1 MLHYNQDKTMK
12 SKKLLIAL
20 AGCAAFVATAC
31 HGDLDIIQD
40 NQLTASNM
48 WTESSDV
55 TTSAY
60 GIYYLMRAN
69 FVQDK
74 VNVFYWG
81 EARVGEYMWGAG
93 SWRTGHDN
101 DMYGVQNSTMND
113 SNASTV
119 WTKLYT
125 AVNAANAVLKYAP
138 TVPMSDAD
146 RQWAIG
152 QAAFAR
158 AYLYFWAVRLWGDVP
173 LLLNPV
179 ESVDAEEC
187 YPARSPKAYVYEQI
201 GRDIETAVAYVT
213 SGTDKYVATPDAVN
227 MLKAEY
233 ALWMYATQAGGDD
246 YLALADEALKAI
258 GISSAR
264 LLDDYAS
271 IFAVDNKCNAEV
283 IFALNNNQ
291 TEKLTG
297 GYYWTFYWP
306 ATNVAP
312 AYQMNPVPIYTTQWW
327 NYSDN
332 FISVLKRS
340 KAEHNDRRVDC
351 NYLEGPYGSSSEGV
365 MNTISC
371 PNKLK
376 GDCSTNMMILD
387 CDLLYYRYAQAVM
400 LDAELKYW
408 RKDYEGAV
416 KSLNLI
422 AKRAYGVDN
431 FYTEATKEAVLD
443 ALCTETLLEFPCEGG
458 VWWTLIRLDKIWD
471 YNPSLAE
478 RRALNPNILLWPISA
493 SARNKNT
500 KLTQTEGWN

>member
-138 TVPMSDAD
+138 TVPMTDAD

-271 IFAVDNKCNAEV
+271 IFAVDNK
-283 IFALNNNQ
+283 
-291 TEKLTG
+291 
-297 GYYWTFYWP
+297 
-306 ATNVAP
+306 
-312 AYQMNPVPIYTTQWW
+312 
-327 NYSDN
+327 
-332 FISVLKRS
+332 
-340 KAEHNDRRVDC
+340 
-351 NYLEGPYGSSSEGV
+351 
-365 MNTISC
+365 
-371 PNKLK
+371 
-376 GDCSTNMMILD
+376 
-387 CDLLYYRYAQAVM
+387 
-400 LDAELKYW
+400 
-408 RKDYEGAV
+408 
-416 KSLNLI
+416 
-422 AKRAYGVDN
+422 
-431 FYTEATKEAVLD
+431 
-443 ALCTETLLEFPCEGG
+443 
-458 VWWTLIRLDKIWD
+458 
-471 YNPSLAE
+471 
-478 RRALNPNILLWPISA
+478 
-493 SARNKNT
+493 
-500 KLTQTEGWN
+500 

>member
-1 MLHYNQDKTMK
+1 MK

-138 TVPMSDAD
+138 TVPMTDAD

-312 AYQMNPVPIYTTQWW
+312 AYQMNPRADLHDAVVELFGQLHLGAQTQQG
-327 NYSDN
+327 
-332 FISVLKRS
+332 R
-340 KAEHNDRRVDC
+340 
-351 NYLEGPYGSSSEGV
+351 
-365 MNTISC
+365 
-371 PNKLK
+371 
-376 GDCSTNMMILD
+376 
-387 CDLLYYRYAQAVM
+387 AQRPPRG
-400 LDAELKYW
+400 LQL
-408 RKDYEGAV
+408 
-416 KSLNLI
+416 
-422 AKRAYGVDN
+422 
-431 FYTEATKEAVLD
+431 
-443 ALCTETLLEFPCEGG
+443 P
-458 VWWTLIRLDKIWD
+458 
-471 YNPSLAE
+471 
-478 RRALNPNILLWPISA
+478 RRALRLVVGGGDEYDFVPQQTQRRLFDQHDDPRLRPALLSLCAGGDAGRRTEILAQRL
-493 SARNKNT
+493 
-500 KLTQTEGWN
+500 

>member
-12 SKKLLIAL
+12 SNKLLIAL

-138 TVPMSDAD
+138 TVPMTDAD

-173 LLLNPV
+173 LNLWPI
-179 ESVDAEEC
+179 ESVDQPET
-187 YPARSPKAYVYEQI
+187 YPVRAPKADVYARI
-201 GRDIETAVAYVT
+201 GSDIESALALSDALGSDKYLATKTAVL
-213 SGTDKYVATPDAVN
+213 

-233 ALWMYATQAGGDD
+233 CLWMYSAQKGGDA
-246 YLALADEALKAI
+246 YLDGAEDALEMVRETGCDGVAIDRGCQGRPWLFADIRNAFAGSDERVNPTLGAVCDVI
-258 GISSAR
+258 MRHAR
-264 LLDDYAS
+264 LLVEFYDGDERMAVHDLRKHIAWYLKGFPVGGSTRKAFMECES
-271 IFAVDNKCNAEV
+271 LADVDREIGKLDPTIEYPPRVVDKPRGRVRFAKKVH
-283 IFALNNNQ
+283 L
-291 TEKLTG
+291 
-297 GYYWTFYWP
+297 
-306 ATNVAP
+306 
-312 AYQMNPVPIYTTQWW
+312 
-327 NYSDN
+327 
-332 FISVLKRS
+332 
-340 KAEHNDRRVDC
+340 
-351 NYLEGPYGSSSEGV
+351 PYGWLESRTTTHEEREA
-365 MNTISC
+365 
-371 PNKLK
+371 LF
-376 GDCSTNMMILD
+376 GDDPM
-387 CDLLYYRYAQAVM
+387 
-400 LDAELKYW
+400 DASY
-408 RKDYEGAV
+408 
-416 KSLNLI
+416 
-422 AKRAYGVDN
+422 
-431 FYTEATKEAVLD
+431 
-443 ALCTETLLEFPCEGG
+443 
-458 VWWTLIRLDKIWD
+458 
-471 YNPSLAE
+471 
-478 RRALNPNILLWPISA
+478 
-493 SARNKNT
+493 
-500 KLTQTEGWN
+500 

>member
-1 MLHYNQDKTMK
+1 MK

-138 TVPMSDAD
+138 TVPMTDAD

-408 RKDYEGAV
+408 RKDYEGL
-416 KSLNLI
+416 SS
-422 AKRAYGVDN
+422 R
-431 FYTEATKEAVLD
+431 
-443 ALCTETLLEFPCEGG
+443 
-458 VWWTLIRLDKIWD
+458 
-471 YNPSLAE
+471 
-478 RRALNPNILLWPISA
+478 
-493 SARNKNT
+493 
-500 KLTQTEGWN
+500 

>member
-12 SKKLLIAL
+12 PKKLLIAL

-138 TVPMSDAD
+138 TVPMTDAD

-233 ALWMYATQAGGDD
+233 ALWMYAVQNGGDN
-246 YLALADEALKAI
+246 YLTMAGEALAAI
-258 GISSAR
+258 GIKAGDNR
-264 LLDDYAS
+264 LLPDYAK
-271 IFAVDNKCNAEV
+271 IFDGYGSNNKNSNEV
-283 IFALNNNQ
+283 VFALYNSRDENKTGGFSTYFAFSDGAIDPNAPVTVPTNTTVQYLDYGDEYLELLHKSQ
-291 TEKLTG
+291 TENNDMRVK
-297 GYYWTFYWP
+297 
-306 ATNVAP
+306 TN
-312 AYQMNPVPIYTTQWW
+312 
-327 NYSDN
+327 
-332 FISVLKRS
+332 LG
-340 KAEHNDRRVDC
+340 
-351 NYLEGPYGSSSEGV
+351 EGPYGRGNKAV
-365 MNTISC
+365 VTW
-371 PNKLK
+371 PNKFI
-376 GDCSTNMMILD
+376 GNADSSPMIRD
-387 CDLLYYRYAQAVM
+387 CDILYYRYALAVM
-400 LDAELKYW
+400 LDAELKYY
-408 RKDYEGAV
+408 RRDYTGALA
-416 KSLNLI
+416 SLNII
-422 AKRAYGVDN
+422 AKRAYGKEN
-431 FYTEATKEAVLD
+431 FYTQSDVLK
-443 ALCTETLLEFPCEGG
+443 ALCNEYLLEFPCEGV
-458 VWWTLIRLDKIWD
+458 VWWALIRLDRIWE
-471 YNPSLAE
+471 YNADLKA
-478 RRALNPNILLWPISA
+478 RKDAVNILLWPISK
-493 SARNKNT
+493 SARDKNSN
-500 KLTQTEGWN
+500 LAQTEGWY

>member
-1 MLHYNQDKTMK
+1 M
-12 SKKLLIAL
+12 
-20 AGCAAFVATAC
+20 
-31 HGDLDIIQD
+31 
-40 NQLTASNM
+40 
-48 WTESSDV
+48 DV
-55 TTSAY
+55 RHA
-60 GIYYLMRAN
+60 
-69 FVQDK
+69 
-74 VNVFYWG
+74 
-81 EARVGEYMWGAG
+81 
-93 SWRTGHDN
+93 
-101 DMYGVQNSTMND
+101 
-113 SNASTV
+113 
-119 WTKLYT
+119 
-125 AVNAANAVLKYAP
+125 
-138 TVPMSDAD
+138 
-146 RQWAIG
+146 
-152 QAAFAR
+152 
-158 AYLYFWAVRLWGDVP
+158 
-173 LLLNPV
+173 
-179 ESVDAEEC
+179 
-187 YPARSPKAYVYEQI
+187 
-201 GRDIETAVAYVT
+201 
-213 SGTDKYVATPDAVN
+213 
-227 MLKAEY
+227 
-233 ALWMYATQAGGDD
+233 GDD

-443 ALCTETLLEFPCEGG
+443 ALCTETLLEFPCEGV

>member
-138 TVPMSDAD
+138 TVPMTDAD

-213 SGTDKYVATPDAVN
+213 SGTDQVRRHARCGEHAQSRIRAVDVRH
-227 MLKAEY
+227 
-233 ALWMYATQAGGDD
+233 AGGRR
-246 YLALADEALKAI
+246 
-258 GISSAR
+258 R
-264 LLDDYAS
+264 LPR
-271 IFAVDNKCNAEV
+271 
-283 IFALNNNQ
+283 
-291 TEKLTG
+291 TG
-297 GYYWTFYWP
+297 RRG
-306 ATNVAP
+306 VEGDRHLVGAP
-312 AYQMNPVPIYTTQWW
+312 
-327 NYSDN
+327 S
-332 FISVLKRS
+332 
-340 KAEHNDRRVDC
+340 RR
-351 NYLEGPYGSSSEGV
+351 L
-365 MNTISC
+365 
-371 PNKLK
+371 
-376 GDCSTNMMILD
+376 
-387 CDLLYYRYAQAVM
+387 
-400 LDAELKYW
+400 
-408 RKDYEGAV
+408 
-416 KSLNLI
+416 
-422 AKRAYGVDN
+422 
-431 FYTEATKEAVLD
+431 
-443 ALCTETLLEFPCEGG
+443 
-458 VWWTLIRLDKIWD
+458 RLD
-471 YNPSLAE
+471 L
-478 RRALNPNILLWPISA
+478 R
-493 SARNKNT
+493 
-500 KLTQTEGWN
+500 GG

>member
-101 DMYGVQNSTMND
+101 
-113 SNASTV
+113 
-119 WTKLYT
+119 
-125 AVNAANAVLKYAP
+125 
-138 TVPMSDAD
+138 
-146 RQWAIG
+146 
-152 QAAFAR
+152 
-158 AYLYFWAVRLWGDVP
+158 
-173 LLLNPV
+173 
-179 ESVDAEEC
+179 
-187 YPARSPKAYVYEQI
+187 
-201 GRDIETAVAYVT
+201 
-213 SGTDKYVATPDAVN
+213 DKYVATPDAVN

-443 ALCTETLLEFPCEGG
+443 ALCTETLLEFPCEGV

>member
-12 SKKLLIAL
+12 SNKLLIAL

-138 TVPMSDAD
+138 TVPMTDAD

-258 GISSAR
+258 GISSRAFSMTTPR
-264 LLDDYAS
+264 S
-271 IFAVDNKCNAEV
+271 SR
-283 IFALNNNQ
+283 
-291 TEKLTG
+291 
-297 GYYWTFYWP
+297 WTTS
-306 ATNVAP
+306 ATP
-312 AYQMNPVPIYTTQWW
+312 
-327 NYSDN
+327 
-332 FISVLKRS
+332 R
-340 KAEHNDRRVDC
+340 
-351 NYLEGPYGSSSEGV
+351 
-365 MNTISC
+365 
-371 PNKLK
+371 
-376 GDCSTNMMILD
+376 
-387 CDLLYYRYAQAVM
+387 
-400 LDAELKYW
+400 
-408 RKDYEGAV
+408 
-416 KSLNLI
+416 
-422 AKRAYGVDN
+422 
-431 FYTEATKEAVLD
+431 
-443 ALCTETLLEFPCEGG
+443 
-458 VWWTLIRLDKIWD
+458 
-471 YNPSLAE
+471 
-478 RRALNPNILLWPISA
+478 
-493 SARNKNT
+493 
-500 KLTQTEGWN
+500 

>member
-1 MLHYNQDKTMK
+1 MK
-12 SKKLLIAL
+12 PNKLMIAL

-138 TVPMSDAD
+138 AVPMTDAD
-146 RQWAIG
+146 RNWAIG

-173 LLLNPV
+173 LLLNPI
-179 ESVDAEEC
+179 ESVDMEEC

-201 GRDIETAVAYVT
+201 GRDISTAVTYVT

-258 GISSAR
+258 GISSTR

-271 IFAVDNKCNAEV
+271 VFAVDNKCNAEV

-332 FISVLKRS
+332 FIAVLKRS

-408 RKDYEGAV
+408 RKDYDGAV

-431 FYTEATKEAVLD
+431 FYTEATKEAVLE
-443 ALCTETLLEFPCEGG
+443 ALCTETFLEFPCEGV

-471 YNPSLAE
+471 YNPSLSE

>member
-1 MLHYNQDKTMK
+1 MT
-12 SKKLLIAL
+12 
-20 AGCAAFVATAC
+20 
-31 HGDLDIIQD
+31 
-40 NQLTASNM
+40 
-48 WTESSDV
+48 
-55 TTSAY
+55 
-60 GIYYLMRAN
+60 
-69 FVQDK
+69 
-74 VNVFYWG
+74 
-81 EARVGEYMWGAG
+81 
-93 SWRTGHDN
+93 
-101 DMYGVQNSTMND
+101 
-113 SNASTV
+113 
-119 WTKLYT
+119 
-125 AVNAANAVLKYAP
+125 
-138 TVPMSDAD
+138 DAD

-443 ALCTETLLEFPCEGG
+443 ALCTETLLEFPCEGV

>member
-138 TVPMSDAD
+138 TVPMTDAD

-152 QAAFAR
+152 QAGIRPCLPLFLGRALVGRRAAAAQPRRVGRCGGVLSRAFAQS
-158 AYLYFWAVRLWGDVP
+158 LRLRTDRPRHRDGRGLRHLGHRP
-173 LLLNPV
+173 
-179 ESVDAEEC
+179 ST
-187 YPARSPKAYVYEQI
+187 SP
-201 GRDIETAVAYVT
+201 R
-213 SGTDKYVATPDAVN
+213 P
-227 MLKAEY
+227 M
-233 ALWMYATQAGGDD
+233 
-246 YLALADEALKAI
+246 
-258 GISSAR
+258 R
-264 LLDDYAS
+264 
-271 IFAVDNKCNAEV
+271 
-283 IFALNNNQ
+283 
-291 TEKLTG
+291 
-297 GYYWTFYWP
+297 
-306 ATNVAP
+306 
-312 AYQMNPVPIYTTQWW
+312 
-327 NYSDN
+327 
-332 FISVLKRS
+332 
-340 KAEHNDRRVDC
+340 
-351 NYLEGPYGSSSEGV
+351 
-365 MNTISC
+365 
-371 PNKLK
+371 
-376 GDCSTNMMILD
+376 
-387 CDLLYYRYAQAVM
+387 
-400 LDAELKYW
+400 
-408 RKDYEGAV
+408 
-416 KSLNLI
+416 
-422 AKRAYGVDN
+422 
-431 FYTEATKEAVLD
+431 
-443 ALCTETLLEFPCEGG
+443 
-458 VWWTLIRLDKIWD
+458 
-471 YNPSLAE
+471 
-478 RRALNPNILLWPISA
+478 
-493 SARNKNT
+493 
-500 KLTQTEGWN
+500 